1 MLVGVQYDDLIVS
14 GGTLSKE
21 SGRDRAAV
29 IFGVVVLLAILVI
42 QLALSV
48 RQESITWDEDDHIYA
63 GYMSWKTGDFGLNP
77 EHPPLAKLL
86 AALPLLGMD
95 VPVPA
100 LQGREF
106 KHEAFLNGR
115 EFVFGNDADKLLFRA
130 RMAASLLTVLLAVLV
145 FCAAREMF
153 GLGAAFFA
161 LTLLVFDPNLLAHGA
176 LVTTDAGLSCFLFA
190 AVYAFYR
197 YVKRPTMGRLV
208 LVGIATGLAFATK
221 HTGFLAAPSIALL
234 AVLEW
239 LRTRNSSDEASPFTF
254 GRVVTSLAVTA
265 VISVGLLWAFNG
277 FRYAS
282 RPAGLELNPP
292 AAEYIKGLSRP
303 AELKLLQTISHY
315 KLLPESYIYGLA
327 DVRMISDFYASYLLG
342 KPYPHGVWFYFP
354 VAMAIK
360 STVPF
365 LVLLLMSVWAI
376 VRRKLPAREVWFLVV
391 PPVIY
396 LAVAMSAHMNI
407 GMRHVLPMYAF
418 LTVLQAGAVM
428 ALGRESRNWLAVALV
443 LLAMQIITSVR
454 AYPDYIPY
462 ANELWGGS
470 KETWHLLSDSN
481 SDWGQQLKATSKYLQ
496 ERGVKDCWF
505 VYFGE
510 GVIPYQYYGIP
521 CKPLPTQDALWI
533 GEKFYDVPAEI
544 DGPVLI
550 SGADLSGFE
559 YGPAELNPYAQ
570 FQQLKPTAVIQN
582 GVYVVDG
589 HFSIPMAAAV
599 GHMQKA
605 EESLAAK
612 QLDNALAEA
621 QKAVELAPTSVKAN
635 VMLGDV
641 LRAMGQE
648 PEARQAYERALELA
662 QTVAP
667 EFQIGWV
674 ASVRE
679 KLGPKEVRPTAGG
692 DSTSPSG
699 R

>member
-1 MLVGVQYDDLIVS
+1 LRHS
-14 GGTLSKE
+14 GQ
-21 SGRDRAAV
+21 DRTAV
-29 IFGVVVLLAILVI
+29 VAGVVILLLILVT
-42 QLALSV
+42 QLALSI

-63 GYMSWKTGDFGLNP
+63 GYMSLKTGDFGLNP
-77 EHPPLAKLL
+77 EHPPLVKML
-86 AALPLLGMD
+86 AALPLLSMD
-95 VPVPA
+95 LKVPP

-106 KHEAFLNGR
+106 KHEAFLNGKD
-115 EFVFGNDADKLLFRA
+115 FVFGNDADKLLFRA
-130 RMAASLLTVLLAVLV
+130 RMAAAALTVLLAVLV

-153 GLGAAFFA
+153 GLAAAFVA

-176 LVTTDAGLSCFLFA
+176 FVTTDAGLSCFLFA

-197 YVKRPTMGRLV
+197 YVKQPTRGRLL

-234 AVLEW
+234 ALVEW
-239 LRTRNSSDEASPFTF
+239 LRTRRSSDEATRFTF
-254 GRVVTSLAVTA
+254 SRALGALVVTAILSLT
-265 VISVGLLWAFNG
+265 ILWGFYG
-277 FRYAS
+277 FRYAA
-282 RPAGLELNPP
+282 RPAGRELNPP

-303 AELKLLQTISHY
+303 NELKLLQTISHH

-365 LVLLLMSVWAI
+365 LILLAISAWAI
-376 VRRKLPAREVWFLVV
+376 VRRKLPAREVWFLTL
-391 PPVIY
+391 PPILY

-418 LTVLQAGAVM
+418 LTVLQAGAAM
-428 ALGRESRNWLAVALV
+428 ALARGSRNWMAVLLV
-443 LLAMQIITSVR
+443 LIAMQVITSVK
-454 AYPDYIPY
+454 AFPNYIPY

-481 SDWGQQLKATSKYLQ
+481 SDWGQQLKATSKYL
-496 ERGVKDCWF
+496 RDHGIKDCWF
-505 VYFGE
+505 VYFAE
-510 GVIPYQYYGIP
+510 GVVPYQYYGIP

-570 FQQLKPTAVIQN
+570 FQQLTPTAVIQD
-582 GVYVVDG
+582 GVYVFEG
-589 HFSIPMAAAV
+589 HFAIPMAAAV
-599 GHMQKA
+599 GHVQKA
-605 EESLAAK
+605 QELLAAK
-612 QLDNALAEA
+612 QLDQALQEA
-621 QKAVELAPTSVKAN
+621 QQAVTLAPTSVKAQLR
-635 VMLGDV
+635 LGDV
-641 LRAMGQE
+641 QKAMGQADNGRRSYE
-648 PEARQAYERALELA
+648 EALRLA
-662 QTVAP
+662 QTAAP
-667 EFQIGWV
+667 DFQVGWV
-674 ASVRE
+674 ETIRG
-679 KLGPKEVRPTAGG
+679 KLAAN
-692 DSTSPSG
+692 
-699 R
+699 